1 MKKLLQPSIFWLFA
15 LIPVSVILE
24 LSHAAAPMIFF
35 SAALSI
41 IPVAK
46 LISTS
51 TENLAH
57 YTGDAIGGL
66 LNATFGNFPEL
77 IIALVALRAGLYEMV
92 LASLIG
98 AVLANLLLALGVSF
112 FVGGL
117 RYHTQQFNPE
127 STRVYTSM
135 MLIAVISL
143 AVPSGFSRLSGSE
156 DILVSEHFLNLGMAV
171 VLLITYILYLLFMIK
186 THPEFFKSIA
196 PAKEAHEEEEHWS
209 ITRSIISL
217 VVASVL
223 AAWMSEILVGAAE
236 ETGHAL
242 GMSTAF
248 IGLII
253 LAIVG
258 GAAESLSAITMASK
272 NKMDLSISIALG
284 SCIQISLLVA
294 PLLVLLS
301 YEIAPAPM
309 NLSFNRVE
317 LIALLF
323 AILIGIVVVNDGK
336 SNWYKGIQLIVI
348 YLIIAILYFYLPA

>member
-15 LIPVSVILE
+15 FIPVSVILE
-24 LSHAAAPMIFF
+24 LSHAAAPLIFF

-46 LISTS
+46 LISSS

-92 LASLIG
+92 LASLVG

-117 RYHTQQFNPE
+117 RYHVQQFNPE

-135 MLIAVISL
+135 MLIAVVSL

-156 DILVSEHFLNLGMAV
+156 DILVSEHLLNLGMAV
-171 VLLITYILYLLFMIK
+171 VLLITYILYLFFMIK

-196 PAKEAHEEEEHWS
+196 PAKEEHEDEHWS
-209 ITRSIISL
+209 ITRSILSL

-223 AAWMSEILVGAAE
+223 AAWMSEVLVGAAE

-301 YEIAPAPM
+301 YGIAPAPM

-336 SNWYKGIQLIVI
+336 SNWYKGIQLIAI